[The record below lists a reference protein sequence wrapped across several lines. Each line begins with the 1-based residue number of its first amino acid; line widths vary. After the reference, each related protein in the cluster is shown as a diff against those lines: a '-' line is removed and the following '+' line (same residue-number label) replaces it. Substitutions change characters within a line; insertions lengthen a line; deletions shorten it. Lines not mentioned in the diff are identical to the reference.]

1 MVPWLGDRSRH
12 AHGLRDRLGLRQRDP
27 ALDINVLPIHLAL
40 PLGVRR
46 RQLARNLVRDRFRLA
61 DEHAVAVP
69 ADFECTCLVR
79 C

>member
-40 PLGVRR
+40 PLGEKG
-46 RQLARNLVRDRFRLA
+46 ANWP
-61 DEHAVAVP
+61 EI
-69 ADFECTCLVR
+69 
-79 C
+79 